1 MGMKNGLD
9 PAVLSEIMKQSSG
22 GNWALNVY
30 NPVPGVMD
38 GVPSSNDY
46 QGGFQ
51 VDLMY
56 KDLGLAMDLSQQS
69 ASSVPMGSAARSL
82 FSLHKAKGNGGL
94 DFSSVLK
101 LYQDS

>member
-1 MGMKNGLD
+1 M
-9 PAVLSEIMKQSSG
+9 E
-22 GNWALNVY
+22 
-30 NPVPGVMD
+30 

-69 ASSVPMGSAARSL
+69 ASPIPMGSAARAL
-82 FSLHKAKGNGGL
+82 YSLHKSKGNGKL

-101 LYQDS
+101 LFQDS

>member
-1 MGMKNGLD
+1 MGIKNGLD

-22 GNWALNVY
+22 NNWALQVY
-30 NPVPGVMD
+30 NPVPGVME
-38 GVPSSNDY
+38 GVPSSNNY

-69 ASSVPMGSAARSL
+69 ASPVPMGSQARAL
-82 FSLHKAKGNGGL
+82 YNLHKAKGNGGL
-94 DFSSVLK
+94 DFSSILR
-101 LYQDS
+101 LYQDQ